1 MLAQMEAAARAK
13 EMTGPTKENSRG
25 DGWTHSAG
33 RMANLQALWAERDQH
48 DETLKL
54 DSVLYEEALRRLDTA
69 TEGDEPAGV
78 LSELGVQELASIDPE
93 VPIVV
98 DDGTIA
104 GGVDPW
110 HEDDADSCASGL
122 TGSSSHSEWA
132 LEHDDFGKSDWEEDQ
147 E

>member
-1 MLAQMEAAARAK
+1 MSRLACFLS
-13 EMTGPTKENSRG
+13 G
-25 DGWTHSAG
+25 
-33 RMANLQALWAERDQH
+33 
-48 DETLKL
+48 
-54 DSVLYEEALRRLDTA
+54 
-69 TEGDEPAGV
+69 GV
-78 LSELGVQELASIDPE
+78 LELVSIDPE

-110 HEDDADSCASGL
+110 HEDDADSCAWGF

-132 LEHDDFGKSDWEEDQ
+132 LKHDDFGESDWEEDQ